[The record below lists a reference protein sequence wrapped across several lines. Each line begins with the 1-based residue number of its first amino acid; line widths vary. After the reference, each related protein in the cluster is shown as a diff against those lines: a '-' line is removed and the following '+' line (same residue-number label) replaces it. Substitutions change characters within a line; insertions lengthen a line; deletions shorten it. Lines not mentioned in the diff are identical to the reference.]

1 MLDVQRY
8 RGATHRE
15 EINFA
20 RKFMWAHMIFGAVV
34 IAMFLFHEIFWWFA
48 GAIFWYSLSLAV
60 MYGFMNEQK
69 YCRWLLAFVFLG
81 GAGAGVF
88 FTNHVFP
95 GIQPPRGPL
104 IPHAVVPIWVGLA
117 NLTYLIGALFLLF
130 NARIRR
136 AGQVGFTLW

>member
-1 MLDVQRY
+1 MLEVQRQ
-8 RGATHRE
+8 RGVIHRE
-15 EINFA
+15 EVDFA

-48 GAIFWYSLSLAV
+48 GATFWYTLSLTA
-60 MYGFMNEQK
+60 MYGFMNEHK
-69 YCRWLLAFVFLG
+69 CCRWLLALVFLG
-81 GAGAGVF
+81 GAGAGLVF
-88 FTNHVFP
+88 INHVFP
-95 GIQPPRGPL
+95 GIKPPRGQL
-104 IPHAVVPIWVGLA
+104 IPHQFVPIWVGFA